1 MRGGDTENVAKSL
14 DNIYTMNFKSAG
26 MTPEL
31 GRCLFFNIISTFLKI
46 LNLTNTDHESL
57 LGPSFDPVKHIFGCS
72 TSDEMQ
78 AETKRL
84 YDKLT
89 CLFHTEHSDH
99 SIQAEDMMAF
109 IDRNLTD
116 YNLGLGMIA
125 DHFGMTPQYISSFF
139 KR

>member
-1 MRGGDTENVAKSL
+1 
-14 DNIYTMNFKSAG
+14 
-26 MTPEL
+26 
-31 GRCLFFNIISTFLKI
+31 
-46 LNLTNTDHESL
+46 
-57 LGPSFDPVKHIFGCS
+57 
-72 TSDEMQ
+72 MQ

-99 SIQAEDMMAF
+99 SIQLQRDMMAF